1 MQREDRNAAS
11 VGARMR
17 QEAISQWEN
26 EGGSVAAGWLLPEDG
41 RTVIGEIGDA
51 QESDDCGRLVAS
63 ARALSDATLHRG

>member
-1 MQREDRNAAS
+1 M
-11 VGARMR
+11 GARMR

-41 RTVIGEIGDA
+41 RTVIGEVGDA

-63 ARALSDATLHRG
+63 ARALSPATS

>member
-41 RTVIGEIGDA
+41 RTVIGEIG
-51 QESDDCGRLVAS
+51 ETEENGNRGRLVAS
-63 ARALSDATLHRG
+63 VRALSDATLHRG